1 MEKLKE
7 FPKDGRCEV
16 DSTLLYNYLRKR
28 NPDIKIEGRKD
39 GGFAWNEHSY
49 WSISGFSAK
58 PKYYLDQLRPIIDKK
73 GSDSDVDKP
82 LFKIGDLV
90 RCISVNSPVIPFGWT
105 GRISSFYSSGKG
117 VSVFG
122 CCNKRIDYNVLFHI
136 LVDDLEKVVENTK
149 EEVNNDE
156 TFVLHK
162 SQQKEIQKGIP
173 KGCLYHLE
181 GYSDIKTE
189 LLLSK
194 RRMRKISRII
204 CYVKPNSI
212 FPVEMLKK
220 QLKIINTKKR
230 KKFLLRNSL

>member
-7 FPKDGRCEV
+7 FPKNGWCSV
-16 DSTLLYNYLRKR
+16 GSTLLYDYLKKR
-28 NPDIKIEGRKD
+28 NPDNKTEGRKD

-49 WSISGFSAK
+49 WGIEVYSNK
-58 PKYYLDQLRPIIDKK
+58 PKYCLDQLKPFIDKK
-73 GSDSDVDKP
+73 EYKQSFRP
-82 LFKIGDLV
+82 GDLV
-90 RCISVNSPVIPFGWT
+90 RCISVNYPVIPFGWT
-105 GRISSFYSSGKG
+105 GRISSFYSSGKRAN
-117 VSVFG
+117 VVG
-122 CCNKRIDYNVLFHI
+122 CCNKRIAHNVLFHI

-156 TFVLHK
+156 TFVLHEP
-162 SQQKEIQKGIP
+162 QQREIQKSIP

-204 CYVKPNSI
+204 CYTKPISI
-212 FPVEMLKK
+212 FPVEMSKK
-220 QLKIINTKKR
+220 QLKKVNTKKR
-230 KKFLLRNSL
+230 RKFLLRNSL